1 MSQPQKFPSLSQEYA
16 PDRWRVE
23 LHSHTHWSKDCV
35 TKPETILRLCE
46 MRRIDKIAITD
57 HNTAEGA
64 LELHMFAPERIIVG
78 EEIMTTQGELLGYFM
93 TETVPPGLT
102 PEETIRR
109 LRVQGAVISVS
120 HPFDRLRKGAWEE
133 EDLTRI
139 INDVD
144 AIEIFNAR
152 CVFPADN
159 GKAVEYAKWRG
170 ILGTVGSDAHS
181 NAEYGHA
188 VELLKPFSNPA
199 EFLHAL
205 ETADAE
211 RRYSSPFVHVS
222 SKAAKWAKKLKL
234 KPRLWA
240 GG

>member
-1 MSQPQKFPSLSQEYA
+1 MSQPQKFPALSQAYA
-16 PDRWRVE
+16 PVRWRVE

-46 MRRIDKIAITD
+46 TRRIDKIAITD
-57 HNTAEGA
+57 HNTADGA
-64 LELHMFAPERIIVG
+64 LEMHQFAPERIIVG

-93 TETVPPGLT
+93 TETVPAGLT
-102 PEETIRR
+102 PQETIRR
-109 LRVQGAVISVS
+109 LREQGAVISVA

-133 EDLTRI
+133 DDLTRI

-144 AIEIFNAR
+144 AIEVFNAR
-152 CVFPADN
+152 CVFPDDN
-159 GKAVEYAKWRG
+159 RKAVEYAKRCG
-170 ILGTVGSDAHS
+170 VLGTVGSDAHS
-181 NAEYGHA
+181 DVEYGRS
-188 VELLKPFSNPA
+188 VRLLKPFSTPA
-199 EFLHAL
+199 EFLQAL

-211 RRYSSPFVHVS
+211 RRYSSLLVHVS
-222 SKAAKWAKKLKL
+222 SSAAKWAKKLKL